1 MRQHSSESDCLLGVV
16 KTIDLKTE
24 MKTLFLI
31 IALLLSCSQLM
42 SKSIAA
48 NIEVV
53 LVFDSQ
59 ENNQDS
65 GSKLDWDSDDSEI
78 EFITTKCSPVF
89 AFSDRGETI
98 YTDTINLKSNFY
110 FCLWRPPRI

>member
-1 MRQHSSESDCLLGVV
+1 
-16 KTIDLKTE
+16 

-31 IALLLSCSQLM
+31 IALLLSCLQLM

-48 NIEVV
+48 NTEVV
-53 LVFDSQ
+53 CMIDNQ

-65 GSKLDWDSDDSEI
+65 GSKLDWDNDDNEI

-98 YTDTINLKSNFY
+98 YIDTISLKSNFY